1 MNFEA
6 NIETAESVK
15 GKAKA
20 AFGLD
25 LSSALETS
33 KASNALFN
41 AMIRGEL

>member
-25 LSSALETS
+25 LSSALETVS
-33 KASNALFN
+33 PATRFS
-41 AMIRGEL
+41 MP